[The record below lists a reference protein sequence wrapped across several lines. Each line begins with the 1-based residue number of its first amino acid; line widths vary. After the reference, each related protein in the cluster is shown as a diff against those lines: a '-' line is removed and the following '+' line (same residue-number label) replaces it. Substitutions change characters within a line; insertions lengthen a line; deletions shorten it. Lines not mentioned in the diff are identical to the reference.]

1 MWISKQ
7 VDQEETIMYVEDHQK
22 HEQGAFWFKL
32 KILQENKGLRLRK
45 IDILQLLKSELH
57 MI

>member
-7 VDQEETIMYVEDHQK
+7 VDQKDTIMNIEDHQM
-22 HEQGAFWFKL
+22 HEQAAFWFKL
-32 KILQENKGLRLRK
+32 KILQENKGLRPRK
-45 IDILQLLKSELH
+45 IDKLQLLKLELH

>member
-7 VDQEETIMYVEDHQK
+7 VDQEDTIMYIEDHQM
-22 HEQGAFWFKL
+22 HEQEAFWFKL
-32 KILQENKGLRLRK
+32 KILQENKGLRPRK
-45 IDILQLLKSELH
+45 IDILQLLKLELH